1 MKSKYS
7 IAIIVTVAILLQLI
21 ITVQF
26 MFARKGIRDDVQ
38 HRAESELR
46 VKSLEIQKVMVAVET
61 SINNTVCAYMKI
73 IL

>member
-26 MFARKGIRDDVQ
+26 FFARKGIRDDVQ

-46 VKSLEIQKVMVAVET
+46 VKSLEIQKVMVAVRYNKSSYIFSTHET
-61 SINNTVCAYMKI
+61 N
-73 IL
+73 